1 MSSSPNP
8 SLERIQQAERVSS
21 ARVVVYPADQFQ
33 ERSHELVDGHR
44 AVLAAYG
51 IKELKTF
58 KRDWIGNPEVQVIA
72 ALSVKTG
79 KVLGGARMYRAH
91 DPSDLPLYQ
100 AVNDQDPN
108 LGEMLRPYI
117 AEGAYEIG
125 GLWNSLELAGMGV
138 EALFLVQAAIAALP
152 MLNARHLFALTS
164 PVTRRMQSTI
174 GFHIE
179 EGVGNDGVFT
189 YPTPRLRANLA
200 RFTFPDH
207 VESAAPAVRALLEQ
221 LWQDPTGHVHSVNGP
236 KGELQLAFEMNVG

>member
-8 SLERIQQAERVSS
+8 SLERIREAERVHA
-21 ARVVVYPADQFQ
+21 ARVVVYPADQF
-33 ERSHELVDGHR
+33 EARSHELVDGHR

-58 KRDWIGNPEVQVIA
+58 NRDWIGNPEVQVIA
-72 ALSVKTG
+72 ALSMNSE

-91 DPSDLPLYQ
+91 QPSDLPLYQ
-100 AVNDQDPN
+100 AVHDQDPN
-108 LGEMLRPYI
+108 LGAFLEPYI
-117 AEGAYEIG
+117 KEGAYEIG

-174 GFHIE
+174 GFQIE
-179 EGVGNDGVFT
+179 EGVGSDGAFT
-189 YPTPRLRANLA
+189 YPTPKLRANLA

-207 VESAAPAVRALLEQ
+207 VESAVPAVRALLEQ
-221 LWQDPTGHVHSVNGP
+221 LWQDPMGHVHSVAGP
-236 KGELQLAFEMNVG
+236 KGELRLAFEMTVG

>member
-8 SLERIQQAERVSS
+8 SLERVRQAARVG
-21 ARVVVYPADQFQ
+21 AVRVVVYPANMH
-33 ERSHELVDGHR
+33 EARSHELVDGHR

-58 KRDWIGNPEVQVIA
+58 SRDWIGNPEVMVIA
-72 ALSVKTG
+72 ALSNQTG
-79 KVLGGARMYRAH
+79 KVLGGARMYRANE
-91 DPSDLPLYQ
+91 PADLPLYQ
-100 AVNDQDPN
+100 AVQDQDPN
-108 LGEMLRPYI
+108 LASFLEPFI

-138 EALFLVQAAIAALP
+138 EALFLVQAAIATLP

-164 PVTRRMQSTI
+164 PVTRRMQGKI

-179 EGVGNDGVFT
+179 EGVGSEGYFT
-189 YPTPRLRANLA
+189 YPTPKLRANLA

-207 VESAAPAVRALLEQ
+207 VNDADPTVRALLEE
-221 LWQDPTGHVHSVNGP
+221 LWQDPVEYVHVVNGP
-236 KGELQLAFEMNVG
+236 KGELKLAFEMHLE

>member
-8 SLERIQQAERVSS
+8 SLERIRQADRVGA
-21 ARVVVYPADQFQ
+21 ARVLVYPADRFEQ
-33 ERSHELVDGHR
+33 RSHELVDGHR

-58 KRDWIGNPEVQVIA
+58 SRDWIGNPEVLVIA
-72 ALSVKTG
+72 ALSTTSD
-79 KVLGGARMYRAH
+79 KVLGGARLYRANTAE
-91 DPSDLPLYQ
+91 DLPLFQ
-100 AVNDQDPN
+100 AVRDQDPH
-108 LGEMLRPYI
+108 LAGFLAPFI

-125 GLWNSLELAGMGV
+125 GLWNSLELACMGV

-164 PVTRRMQSTI
+164 PVTRRMQGAI

-179 EGVGNDGVFT
+179 EGVGDGGYFV

-207 VESAAPAVRALLEQ
+207 VASAAEPVRNLLEE
-221 LWQDPTGHVHSVNGP
+221 LWQDPTGHVHTVSGP
-236 KGELQLAFEMNVG
+236 KGELKLAFEMNLG

>member
-8 SLERIQQAERVSS
+8 SLDRIRQAERVGA
-21 ARVVVYPADQFQ
+21 ARVVVYPANQHE
-33 ERSHELVDGHR
+33 ERSHELVDGHQ

-58 KRDWIGNPEVQVIA
+58 SRDWIGNPEVMVIA
-72 ALSVKTG
+72 ALSTQTG

-91 DPSDLPLYQ
+91 IPADLPLFQ
-100 AVNDQDPN
+100 AVQDQDPK
-108 LGEMLRPYI
+108 LGKFLEPFI

-138 EALFLVQAAIAALP
+138 EALFLVQAAIATLP

-164 PVTRRMQSTI
+164 PVTRRMQGKI
-174 GFHIE
+174 GFQIE
-179 EGVGNDGVFT
+179 EAVGSEGYFT
-189 YPTPRLRANLA
+189 YPTPKLRANLA

-207 VESAAPAVRALLEQ
+207 VNDADPTVRALLEE
-221 LWQDPTGHVHSVNGP
+221 LWQDPGEYVHVVHGP
-236 KGELQLAFEMNVG
+236 KGELKLAFEMHLE

>member
-8 SLERIQQAERVSS
+8 SLERIRQAERVSA
-21 ARVVVYPADQFQ
+21 ARVVVYSADQNQ

-58 KRDWIGNPEVQVIA
+58 NRDWIGNPEVQVIA
-72 ALSVKTG
+72 ALSTKSG

-91 DPSDLPLYQ
+91 VPSDLPLYQ
-100 AVNDQDPN
+100 AVHDQDVN
-108 LGEMLRPYI
+108 LGAFLEPFI
-117 AEGAYEIG
+117 QEGAYEIG

-138 EALFLVQAAIAALP
+138 EALFLVQAAVAALP

-164 PVTRRMQSTI
+164 PVTRRMQGSI

-179 EGVGNDGVFT
+179 EGVGVEGSFT
-189 YPTPRLRANLA
+189 YPTPKLRANLA

-207 VESAAPAVRALLEQ
+207 VESASPGVRDLLEK
-221 LWQDPTGHVHSVNGP
+221 LWQEPTGFVHTVQGP
-236 KGELQLAFEMNVG
+236 KGALNLAFEMNLG

>member
-8 SLERIQQAERVSS
+8 SLERIRQAERISA
-21 ARVVVYPADQFQ
+21 ARVVVYPADQF
-33 ERSHELVDGHR
+33 EARSHELVDGHR

-58 KRDWIGNPEVQVIA
+58 KRDWIGNPEVQVVA

-91 DPSDLPLYQ
+91 QPSDLPLYQ
-100 AVNDQDPN
+100 AVSDQDPE
-108 LGEMLRPYI
+108 LGAFLEPFI
-117 AEGAYEIG
+117 HEGVFEIG

-152 MLNARHLFALTS
+152 MLDARHLFALTS
-164 PVTRRMQSTI
+164 PVTRRMQGTI
-174 GFHIE
+174 GFQIE
-179 EGVGNDGVFT
+179 EGVGDSGVFT
-189 YPTPRLRANLA
+189 YPTPKLRANLA

-207 VESAAPAVRALLEQ
+207 VESAAPAVRELLEQ
-221 LWQDPTGHVHSVNGP
+221 LWQDPTGYVHSVNGP